1 MQDNPSFSK
10 YGDIYYIIRNSRGA
24 IMEREEFT
32 RITDLYIDDI
42 KRLAYSGCKNEQD
55 AEDIT
60 QEVFIKLLKCENV
73 FESDA
78 HVKNW
83 LIRVT
88 INQCNSLWRTPWKKR
103 VVLSMPKEPQML
115 YSEKENDLMSNIR
128 SLTSKYREIIHLFY
142 YEEMSV
148 RQIAET
154 LRISEGDVKTRLHR
168 ARKKLEKMMKK

>member
-1 MQDNPSFSK
+1 
-10 YGDIYYIIRNSRGA
+10 
-24 IMEREEFT
+24 MEREEFT
-32 RITDLYIDDI
+32 RIIGLYIDDI

-60 QEVFIKLLKCENV
+60 QEVFIKLLKSETV

-88 INQCNSLWRTPWKKR
+88 VNQCNSLWRSFWKKR
-103 VVLSMPKEPQML
+103 VIFSQPKEAHTA
-115 YSEKENDLMSNIR
+115 YIEKDDDGLLGSIR
-128 SLTSKYREIIHLFY
+128 SLTPKDREIIHLFY
-142 YEEMSV
+142 YEDMSI

-154 LRISEGDVKTRLHR
+154 LDISEAVVKTRLHR
-168 ARKKLEKMMKK
+168 ARKKLEKLMTK